1 MSSSIQKS
9 DKMKLLLSQ
18 FQLRCVYSQT
28 FSDEKPQ
35 SKAIEQ
41 DSNFVSLTLGTSA
54 GARASEE
61 INAGEG
67 KGIWEASSPENAF
80 KCGRTQTSFTFIL
93 VKESS
98 GGFCRT
104 CTMCF
109 SRDTD
114 TDTVVV

>member
-1 MSSSIQKS
+1 
-9 DKMKLLLSQ
+9 MKLLLSQ
-18 FQLRCVYSQT
+18 FQLWCVCSQT

-35 SKAIEQ
+35 AKAIEQ

-67 KGIWEASSPENAF
+67 KGICEAASPENSF
-80 KCGRTQTSFTFIL
+80 KYGRTQTSFTFIL

-98 GGFCRT
+98 GGFCRI